1 MCTLKLNEFKDFY
14 LDLQTEHIDLLAQN
28 RDITKENALNLI
40 KRKQEINLEKRIQYK
55 MKQSRKKIHFQ
66 I

>member
-14 LDLQTEHIDLLAQN
+14 LDLQTQHIDLLAQN